1 MQQLGQMEF
10 DGVQL
15 EQGRVHGQIVQGVSD
30 RGEGGEG
37 GLSLVGGEKGQGMG
51 WINRG
56 EGR

>member
-1 MQQLGQMEF
+1 M
-10 DGVQL
+10 QL